1 VFRGISFE
9 SGKEAEYIERYDIL
23 SERLFVDNVADAA
36 AAVVVVVVVAVAAA
50 AAVVSA
56 LVAEARDSVS
66 EVLAFVVPEWRLG
79 KEDPWEVRKQ
89 LDDDSTRQSVRL

>member
-9 SGKEAEYIERYDIL
+9 SGKEAECIERYDIL
-23 SERLFVDNVADAA
+23 SVRLFVDNVAAAAAA
-36 AAVVVVVVVAVAAA
+36 AAVVVVVAAA
-50 AAVVSA
+50 ATVVSA